1 MHSDSTSDSNNNT
14 NPDNNKP
21 ITEYK
26 LFDSG
31 VTTHYRLP
39 SAAVHPTQGLEQY
52 ARHERTPHWLKKQ
65 RAEETGDKHPAVF
78 TLCNAYQQGRCGR
91 GTACRYVHADLAHPD
106 AVATPVH
113 SVKCATPYCLPAG
126 TAVPVVDRA
135 TGTSATHR
143 SERVLVTK
151 GSDDWHTT
159 TPAARRR
166 IFHCKH
172 FHEEGM
178 CLRGSDCVFLHVLPP
193 VSPVIAGTTSSGGCT
208 FEDKGVSTSRP
219 CEGTPR
225 SFLQQHSYH
234 HRRSPLTPGCG
245 SATSRETSPL
255 TVYMSVPSIVYPT
268 DVIAAARESSSFSS
282 VSSAAT
288 SIMNHPA
295 GVGART
301 TATMSPT
308 TPTATTTATY
318 SHDPYSARVL
328 MDSGYLF
335 STPR

>member
-178 CLRGSDCVFLHVLPP
+178 CLRGSDCVFLHVLPRDDDEEENDDDDAQHEAQHP
-193 VSPVIAGTTSSGGCT
+193 DSVSDC
-208 FEDKGVSTSRP
+208 D
-219 CEGTPR
+219 
-225 SFLQQHSYH
+225 
-234 HRRSPLTPGCG
+234 
-245 SATSRETSPL
+245 
-255 TVYMSVPSIVYPT
+255 
-268 DVIAAARESSSFSS
+268 SS
-282 VSSAAT
+282 VSSSCRTSQSFGHISATTEQSPAT
-288 SIMNHPA
+288 SCAELPSFCDASASSSASSSCGGKVMANTSKTEKIM
-295 GVGART
+295 
-301 TATMSPT
+301 S
-308 TPTATTTATY
+308 TY
-318 SHDPYSARVL
+318 RHDPYGARVL
-328 MDSGYLF
+328 LDEGYLY
-335 STPR
+335 SYAPMMISSPPAVV